1 MFRFDRIFFYAK
13 LKKSVFNFFSQ
24 SSIIALGSFILLTH
38 AALNLGLGRSYVD
51 RWEIIREE
59 I

>member
-1 MFRFDRIFFYAK
+1 MCFQ
-13 LKKSVFNFFSQ
+13 FFSQ